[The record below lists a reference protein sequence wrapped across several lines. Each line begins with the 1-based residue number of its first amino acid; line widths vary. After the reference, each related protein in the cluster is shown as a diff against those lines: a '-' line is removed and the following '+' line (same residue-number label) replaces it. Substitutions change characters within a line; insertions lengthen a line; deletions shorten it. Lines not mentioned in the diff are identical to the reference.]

1 VISMVGFPEYF
12 DVPTGHIVLQH
23 PLYLKYNTITIGDI
37 DKEAVQNDLSNIM
50 ATNDNMGIIW
60 YLSNLIEAKNRLV

>member
-1 VISMVGFPEYF
+1 MMVGFSEYF
-12 DVPTGHIVLQH
+12 RVNEGSPILQH

-37 DKEAVQNDLSNIM
+37 DKESVQNDLSNIM

-60 YLSNLIEAKNRLV
+60 YLSNLIEAKNRLA